1 MSSCNHDG
9 KISIPCYGKPWCKY
23 NGQVVEVT
31 KNLRFDKILCMEM
44 QLLPSHRIA
53 SHKLL
58 QIIKIS
64 SQSVG
69 RKSLFPSFCSRLPCI
84 VSDYF
89 KIEKKHVFALF
100 SVSLWSYLICLINLT
115 VPKPLNPA
123 KFSWIFQNLSI
134 LSKFFRFCSN
144 SLDPVKIPWVL
155 SKRISRWDLL
165 AKFRFRKKTFLIQKN
180 PNSVFLL

>member
-9 KISIPCYGKPWCKY
+9 KISIPWYGKPWCKY
-23 NGQVVEVT
+23 NGQVMEVT
-31 KNLRFDKILCMEM
+31 KRLRFDKILCMEM

-69 RKSLFPSFCSRLPCI
+69 RKSLFPSFCSRLPWI

-89 KIEKKHVFALF
+89 KNEKTFFCIIFCQFVILLDLLDKPYRPETLKPCQIFMNF
-100 SVSLWSYLICLINLT
+100 PKSFNSVKI
-115 VPKPLNPA
+115 
-123 KFSWIFQNLSI
+123 LSI
-134 LSKFFRFCSN
+134 LFKFFGSCQN
-144 SLDPVKIPWVL
+144 SLGSVKKNFPL
-155 SKRISRWDLL
+155 RSIS
-165 AKFRFRKKTFLIQKN
+165 Q
-180 PNSVFLL
+180 V